1 MFSPL
6 YISPPFSRSNLEQ
19 DTGLNLIIVQC
30 ERVTR
35 ERLRSRLHDA
45 SHPRR
50 DIKNQQEPCVTTGSV
65 AAPYT
70 WIEIQCT
77 ACAGSNIVKYILIRS
92 AQPVIYIHR
101 QAVFLDFIN
110 SFTAV
115 LAKERGIEIETL
127 PGNRTDK

>member
-1 MFSPL
+1 M
-6 YISPPFSRSNLEQ
+6 
-19 DTGLNLIIVQC
+19 
-30 ERVTR
+30 
-35 ERLRSRLHDA
+35 
-45 SHPRR
+45 
-50 DIKNQQEPCVTTGSV
+50 TTGRV

-70 WIEIQCT
+70 WIEIQFP
-77 ACAGSNIVKYILIRS
+77 ACAESNIVKYMLIRC
-92 AQPVIYIHR
+92 AQSVIYIHC